1 MQLEILET
9 TLEIIIILESTT
21 ILEIIQ
27 NAGNYA
33 ECWALDLEC
42 SYIRVESHLLDRMTS
57 M

>member
-9 TLEIIIILESTT
+9 TLEIIIILEMIT

-33 ECWALDLEC
+33 ECWKLWK
-42 SYIRVESHLLDRMTS
+42 LL
-57 M
+57 